1 MAGDALNF
9 IEIFSSDD
17 DRSPLKPSSIV
28 KTEKDEK
35 NMEDLDC
42 VILDFDP
49 FENIDLSKK
58 LSIEDKPS
66 AEDIS
71 IIFERGRVVK
81 P

>member
-1 MAGDALNF
+1 MAGDALNI
-9 IEIFSSDD
+9 IEISSSDD
-17 DRSPLKPSSIV
+17 DSSPPKPSSIV

-35 NMEDLDC
+35 NVEDLDC
-42 VILDFDP
+42 IILDFDP
-49 FENIDLSKK
+49 FEDIDVSKK

-71 IIFERGRVVK
+71 IISERGRVVK